1 MPPKNLPTIWNAPP
15 HTIAKIEMLRAYLV
29 AWFQILGR
37 SRRGQELLYVD
48 GFAGPGEYSNYPT
61 GSPLASLSAAKQAL
75 ELTGS
80 QWIASKIH
88 CAFIEA
94 DTDRF
99 NHLVQKIESVEH
111 GSNIETHW
119 YRDEFTSGLRKVMA
133 DVPRPFTAQHPLF
146 VFIDPFGA
154 TGVPFSTVK
163 QLLASPCSE
172 VLLNLDADG
181 IGRIF
186 HAGERAAHEH
196 NLNAI
201 FDGDEWKTLLDT
213 NDPSPVLHRKVL
225 QLYKAKLR
233 SISQVKYVF
242 AFEMRTSAYAL
253 NYYLV
258 FASQHPLGL
267 EKMKEA
273 MRKIDQSGNYC
284 FSDAKVVQNSL
295 FRFDESQQHSLD
307 LYNHF
312 RAKRA
317 TYAELRDHA
326 LNESPFPN
334 PKSMLRDLEVERNLI
349 EEVKSKDSRRRKG
362 TFNEEKLVYVKF
374 R

>member
-1 MPPKNLPTIWNAPP
+1 MPPKKLPTIWNAPP

-37 SRRGQELLYVD
+37 SRQGQDLLYVD
-48 GFAGPGEYSNYPT
+48 GFAGPGEYSNYST
-61 GSPLASLSAAKQAL
+61 GSPLAALSAAKEAL

-80 QWIASKIH
+80 QWIANKIH

-94 DTDRF
+94 DIDRC
-99 NHLVQKIESVEH
+99 NHLVQKIESVEQ
-111 GSNIETHW
+111 GGNVETHC
-119 YRDEFTSGLRKVMA
+119 YHAEFTSGLRKVMG

-186 HAGERAAHEH
+186 HAGERAAYEQ

-201 FDGDEWKTLLDT
+201 FDSDEWNTLLDT
-213 NDPSPVLHRKVL
+213 SDPSPVLHRKVL
-225 QLYKAKLR
+225 QLYKTKLR
-233 SISQVKYVF
+233 SIPKVKYVF
-242 AFEMRTSAYAL
+242 AFEMRTSAHAL

-267 EKMKEA
+267 EKMKES
-273 MRKIDQSGNYC
+273 MRRIDQSGNYC
-284 FSDAKVVQNSL
+284 FSDARVVQNSL
-295 FRFDESQQHSLD
+295 FRFDEPEQHSLD

-312 RAKRA
+312 RGKIA
-317 TYAELRDHA
+317 TYDELRDHA

-334 PKSMLRDLEVERNLI
+334 PKSMLRDLEVKRNLI
-349 EEVKSKDSRRRKG
+349 EEVKSTDPRRRKG
-362 TFNEEKLVYVKF
+362 TFNEGKLIYIKF
-374 R
+374 K